1 MVEKKSLATQI
12 LGVRLGIKTTQ
23 SQTEFEQVA
32 ELLKSRIDV
41 IQSAAAS
48 GDSLKI
54 ALLAALDIS
63 RELVDARKQLEEL
76 RDMTAERSLALVER
90 LEAETATEG
99 DVDVADIKLGKS
111 VSV

>member
-1 MVEKKSLATQI
+1 MAEKKSLATQI
-12 LGVRLGIKTTQ
+12 LGIRLGIKTTQ
-23 SQTEFEQVA
+23 SQAEFDQVA
-32 ELLKSRIDV
+32 ELLKTRIDA

-90 LEAETATEG
+90 LEAETASEG
-99 DVDVADIKLGKS
+99 DVDLAEGKS
-111 VSV
+111 GKSISV